1 VVENETHGYGYF
13 QFLFIWPLRVIARLL
28 RKFIKIKTFG
38 DVGENAVQAD
48 CGSCQCRPYNVARA
62 LKSRCHCND
71 TVVQSINQ
79 SEED

>member
-38 DVGENAVQAD
+38 DVGENAVPAVPVSAD
-48 CGSCQCRPYNVARA
+48 HTMLRE
-62 LKSRCHCND
+62 H
-71 TVVQSINQ
+71 
-79 SEED
+79 